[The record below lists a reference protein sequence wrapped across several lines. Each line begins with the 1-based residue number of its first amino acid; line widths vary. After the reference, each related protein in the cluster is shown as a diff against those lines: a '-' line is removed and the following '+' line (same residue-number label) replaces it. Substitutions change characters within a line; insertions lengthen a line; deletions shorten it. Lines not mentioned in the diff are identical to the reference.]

1 MSGKTKKVS
10 VGAGICDGCGRCVE
24 ACLSAGTKKH
34 GKGIKKIAGIKLLK
48 SDTGFVPVV
57 CRNCEDAP
65 CATACMSGGR
75 HRNGKGWVVTDYTR
89 CIGCWM
95 CIMNCPFG
103 AIERVEDEHIA
114 LKCEGCLDKEIPP
127 CVAACERGILGHG
140 NIQDLSSAVR
150 KKAAARFLTGE
161 REDTPAK

>member
-1 MSGKTKKVS
+1 MPRKTRKVTLGPG
-10 VGAGICDGCGRCVE
+10 VCDGCGKCVE
-24 ACLSAGTKKH
+24 ACLKAGAKKQ

-48 SDTGFVPVV
+48 SDTGFVPVI

-75 HRNGKGWVVTDYTR
+75 HRNGKGRVVTDYTR

-103 AIERVEDEHIA
+103 AIERVEGEHIA
-114 LKCEGCLDKEIPP
+114 LKCEGCPDKEVPA
-127 CVAACERGILGHG
+127 CVAACERGLLDCGD
-140 NIQDLSSAVR
+140 IQDLARAERKRAAV
-150 KKAAARFLTGE
+150 RFLTGE
-161 REDTPAK
+161 GKDTRAK